1 MTTLKPFSDDAA
13 SLSIGKLTI
22 ENGIDQMSI
31 YGSLDIH
38 RDQHGLARARQ
49 LKALLDAAVAVLE
62 GQVDL
67 PQELPKAEASKTVR
81 NPFS

>member
-1 MTTLKPFSDDAA
+1 MTTWKPFSDDAA

-31 YGSLDIH
+31 YGSLDIGC
-38 RDQHGLARARQ
+38 DQRGLARARQ

-62 GQVDL
+62 GQADL
-67 PQELPKAEASKTVR
+67 PQALPQAEAPKTVR